1 MAENGRV
8 GDLRYRTTEN
18 ALVELPA
25 GNGVPSSDDDLPELA
40 AIVADLIG
48 REMGERRRDVAD
60 LKHALHELEL
70 KVAECSGAVS
80 VLRRG
85 GAMRVCGTYSE
96 GTRYEQHDVVMLNG
110 SSFVAIRDDPGQCP
124 GEAWRLLARAGSR
137 GARGLSGPKGERGEP
152 GEPAPAESGFKSLH
166 LDRTTYTVLL
176 STTDGRIHEL
186 NLRGLFEQFLSDM
199 RGGR

>member
-60 LKHALHELEL
+60 LQHTIRELEL
-70 KVAECSGAVS
+70 KLAELGGAVG
-80 VLRRG
+80 VLRHG
-85 GAMRVCGTYSE
+85 GGLRVCGTYAE
-96 GTRYEQHDVVMLNG
+96 GTRYEQHDVVAVNG
-110 SSFVAIRDDPGQCP
+110 SSFVAQKDNPGPCP
-124 GEAWRLLARAGSR
+124 GDGWQLLASAGRR
-137 GARGLSGPKGERGEP
+137 GARGFPGPKGERGER
-152 GEPAPAESGFKSLH
+152 GESALAESGFMALH
-166 LDRTTYTVLL
+166 LDRKTYTILL
-176 STTDGRIHEL
+176 STTDGKIHEL
-186 NLRGLFEQFLSDM
+186 PWRGLFEQFLADVQGK
-199 RGGR
+199 R